1 MISTSLNY
9 EGQRVCSYEKHDDL
23 CKLPNKFQN
32 NISCDVWHS
41 TRTLCGEY
49 YIFSTFFSFFIVFAL
64 TGLEHYFMHILLKRG
79 SDNTAKCAD
88 HHKICHM
95 RFI

>member
-49 YIFSTFFSFFIVFAL
+49 YIFSTFFSFFYSICINWFGTLFYAHPI
-64 TGLEHYFMHILLKRG
+64 EKR
-79 SDNTAKCAD
+79 K
-88 HHKICHM
+88 
-95 RFI
+95 